1 MIEHPVVFQC
11 QGLHLVG
18 VVTVPETPADT
29 AVLIV
34 VGGPQ
39 YRAGSHR
46 QFVQLARQAAAHGF
60 AAMRF
65 DTRGMGDSAGTQRSF
80 EEIDEDLAAAID
92 ALQRAVPSVR
102 RVGLWGLC
110 GGASAALL
118 YCRKNRDRR
127 VAGLALINPWVRS
140 ETTQALTRVKHYY
153 VQRLLQAQFWKKLFS
168 GRVALTAIKELLGSV
183 RIAVGSAVRPA
194 GRRVT
199 PSSALERRM
208 AEGLA
213 NHSGEVLIV
222 LSGNDYTAK
231 EFLEAVSLDSLW
243 QAQLARQRLTRLDIE
258 EADHTFSQAEWQ
270 EKAEAAG
277 VEWLGR
283 LAVSAKG

>member
-1 MIEHPVVFQC
+1 MIEQAVVFQC
-11 QGLHLVG
+11 QGQRLVG
-18 VVTVPETPADT
+18 VVTAPEAPPDT
-29 AVLIV
+29 ALLIV

-46 QFVQLARQAAAHGF
+46 QFVQLARRAAEHGF

-65 DTRGMGDSAGTQRSF
+65 DTRGMGDSEGAQRSF

-110 GGASAALL
+110 GGASASLL
-118 YCRKNRDRR
+118 YCRKNRDPR

-153 VQRLLQAQFWKKLFS
+153 LQRLLQAQFWKKLFS
-168 GRVALTAIKELLGSV
+168 GRVAFTAIKELSGAV
-183 RIAVGSAVRPA
+183 RVAVGAV
-194 GRRVT
+194 VT
-199 PSSALERRM
+199 VASGEVPNSTLERRM

-213 NHSGEVLIV
+213 NLSGEVLII

-231 EFLEAVSLDSLW
+231 EFLEAVSLDNLW
-243 QAQLARQRLTRLDIE
+243 QVQLARQRLTRVDIR
-258 EADHTFSQAEWQ
+258 EADHTFSQTEWQ
-270 EKAEAAG
+270 QKAEAAS
-277 VEWLGR
+277 VEWLER
-283 LAVSAKG
+283 LSLSASG

>member
-1 MIEHPVVFQC
+1 MIEQAVVFQC
-11 QGLHLVG
+11 QGQRLVG
-18 VVTVPETPADT
+18 VVTAPEAPPDT
-29 AVLIV
+29 ALLIV

-46 QFVQLARQAAAHGF
+46 QFVQLARRAAEHGF

-65 DTRGMGDSAGTQRSF
+65 DTRGMGDSEGAQRSF

-110 GGASAALL
+110 GGASASLL
-118 YCRKNRDRR
+118 YCRKNRDPR

-153 VQRLLQAQFWKKLFS
+153 LQRLLQAQFWKKLFS
-168 GRVALTAIKELLGSV
+168 GRVAFTAVKDLSGAVRIALGS
-183 RIAVGSAVRPA
+183 AVGSAASREVPRS
-194 GRRVT
+194 T
-199 PSSALERRM
+199 LERRM
-208 AEGLA
+208 AEGLVA
-213 NHSGEVLIV
+213 ASGEVLLI

-231 EFLEAVSLDSLW
+231 EFLEAVSLDILW
-243 QAQLARQRLTRLDIE
+243 QQLLARQRLTRVDIE
-258 EADHTFSQAEWQ
+258 EADHTFSQADWQ
-270 EKAEAAG
+270 KMTEDASVA
-277 VEWLGR
+277 WLER
-283 LAVSAKG
+283 VSLSA